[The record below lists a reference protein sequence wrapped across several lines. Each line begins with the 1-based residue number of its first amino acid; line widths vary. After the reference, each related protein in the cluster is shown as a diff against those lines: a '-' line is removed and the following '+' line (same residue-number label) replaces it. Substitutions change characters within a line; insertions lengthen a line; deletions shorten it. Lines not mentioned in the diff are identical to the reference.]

1 MENYIEISNPY
12 DLDIYIAPNNSQKAF
27 KLLEENGWLRL
38 INPVAE
44 YKGIRH
50 YYFFTPNKIFHL
62 HIYSGLRTGDSWLK
76 NYYFPLDKYISDN
89 YFKDSNNINLLNKEA
104 FHLIFNIR
112 LLIKNS
118 TFIGRILY
126 KLNINKYKKE
136 SGFIDYK
143 KINYDNSN
151 NLEDEF
157 IKFIYDIKDLNIK
170 YDNIPNLFISRSIIN
185 NLKKYSLI
193 NLRTNFIRQQ
203 FSFLIRII
211 NKAVFRFNKIP
222 FFKSKIISLYGCDGS
237 GKSTIVKNLVKIYNP
252 YFPCSQAHLGK
263 PFQENNFLKKIYF
276 KRNSLKN
283 GGKEKIKK
291 FTIIRAIRVLI
302 LSLLRLI
309 SAFYQ
314 VLKKFLGITVITDR
328 WPSNFENSIDGP
340 VIFPNEQNN
349 IIINLFNFF
358 NRSIYKFIP
367 SSDLAI
373 ILQTD
378 LDRVIERNS
387 KRNNSE
393 DLEFIKLRYD
403 LHRISKPK
411 SKNFIFYQN
420 SKNLD
425 KAISECL
432 YNLAIFFNKKK

>member
-1 MENYIEISNPY
+1 MENYIEISNPF
-12 DLDIYIAPNNSQKAF
+12 DLDIYLSPDHSQKAF
-27 KLLEENGWLRL
+27 NLLEENGWLRL

-76 NYYFPLDKYISDN
+76 NYFFPLDKYILDN
-89 YFKDSNNINLLNKEA
+89 YFKDSNNINLLNNEA

-118 TFIGRILY
+118 TLIGRFLY

-136 SGFIDYK
+136 SAFIDYK
-143 KINYDNSN
+143 KINYENIN
-151 NLEDEF
+151 NLEEEF
-157 IKFIYDIKDLNIK
+157 IKFGFDIKDLNIK
-170 YDNIPNLFISRSIIN
+170 YDNIPNIFISRSIIN
-185 NLKKYSLI
+185 HLKKYSLI
-193 NLRTNFIRQQ
+193 NLRSNLIRQQ

-222 FFKSKIISLYGCDGS
+222 FFKSKIISFYGCDGS
-237 GKSTIVKNLVKIYNP
+237 GKSTIVQNLVKIYNP
-252 YFPCSQAHLGK
+252 YFPCSRAHLGK
-263 PFQENNFLKKIYF
+263 PFQDNNFFKKIYF
-276 KRNSLKN
+276 KRNLLKN
-283 GGKEKIKK
+283 GGKIKIQK
-291 FTIIRAIRVLI
+291 FTILKAIKVLT

-309 SAFYQ
+309 SASHQ
-314 VLKKFLGITVITDR
+314 VLKKFFGITVITDR
-328 WPSNFENSIDGP
+328 WPSDSENSIDGP
-340 VIFPNEQNN
+340 IIFSNAQNN
-349 IIINLFNFF
+349 RIINLFNFF

-373 ILQTD
+373 ILETD
-378 LDRVIERNS
+378 LDKVIERNS
-387 KRNNSE
+387 KRNKPE

-403 LHRISKPK
+403 LHGISKPK
-411 SKNFIFYQN
+411 SKNYIFYKN

-425 KAISECL
+425 IAISECL
-432 YNLAIFFNKKK
+432 YNVAIFLNKK